1 MTVYEK
7 NMIALKNAR
16 LDLYEK
22 MQQADKS
29 VFYDKIYSG
38 VALDDD
44 KFLAVVDEEKIV
56 PLASTYSPVHEA
68 EIYASQYRE
77 EWDDVSLVLFGF
89 GNIETVVQIM
99 SDACPIQKCIVYEP
113 SIEIFRKVMEEYL
126 IEELL
131 SNPNLLI
138 IVEGINENLFEKA
151 LDEASNYRNWKNFY
165 FTTFW
170 SYERLF
176 GDKLKEI
183 RRIYDRIMD
192 NKQSELK
199 TLSHFAKAGLEN
211 EIRAFYWMIEGKTL
225 DSMVGIF
232 PADLPCIVVAAGPS
246 LEKNANALKQ
256 AKGKAFIICVD
267 TALNYLLERGI
278 IPDMTCTVDPQKGI
292 KYFTNSN
299 VADIPIA
306 VSTDSDYRVLDEIG
320 EVKPVYLS
328 ATNDF
333 AQRLYKDRGLDV
345 EYFDGGGSVGT
356 VCFQLGVRL
365 GFKTIVIV
373 GQDLAFTDHKAHVG
387 LGKAKEKDLFYNMLM
402 VDGYYGDKVLTRADF
417 KYYIDWY
424 NLRIPQL
431 KDIMVINATEGGAKL
446 NGAIQMPLQES
457 IDKYCNQSCD
467 VEKMIADIPETW
479 STREDKVEFYN
490 EIKLK
495 HRYFIGFR
503 KRLQYGIEDAKRAI
517 LLLERKSYSTK
528 ELHTIDKILDAL
540 TEEISQKEGILILV
554 KRMIDVDT
562 SLNDDLLDM
571 EENLEL
577 ESIRLY
583 KKMKLYLQTM
593 LDALDEML
601 PIWKETMDKI
611 NEKYHFE

>member
-7 NMIALKNAR
+7 NMLVLKDTR
-16 LDLYEK
+16 MDLYEK
-22 MQQADKS
+22 MQQASKS
-29 VFYDKIYSG
+29 TFYAKIYSG
-38 VALDDD
+38 VALDNE
-44 KFLAVVDEEKIV
+44 KFLAIVDEEKIV

-183 RRIYDRIMD
+183 RKIYDRIMD

-292 KYFTNSN
+292 EYFTNSN

-328 ATNDF
+328 TTNDF

-446 NGAIQMPLQES
+446 NGAIQMPLQEC
-457 IDKYCNQSCD
+457 IDKYCNQACD

-479 STREDKVEFYN
+479 STREDKVAFYN

-503 KRLQYGIEDAKRAI
+503 KRLQHGVESARRA
-517 LLLERKSYSTK
+517 LHLLERKSYSIK
-528 ELHTIDKILDAL
+528 ELHAIDKTLDAL

-562 SLNDDLLDM
+562 SLNDDLLDT

-601 PIWKETMDKI
+601 PIWKETMGKI